1 MYNRPIPRIAV
12 QCVCFVVHAV
22 YPFTSSP
29 LIGECTVHLEVK
41 GGGGG
46 GGEYHVLNSVG
57 GKGNYW
63 CGNLLHTL

>member
-1 MYNRPIPRIAV
+1 MYYNRPIPRTAV

-29 LIGECTVHLEVK
+29 LIEECTVHLEVK
-41 GGGGG
+41 

-57 GKGNYW
+57 GKGNY
-63 CGNLLHTL
+63 